1 MKTTIFA
8 LPLILAPLAALAQD
22 LPEIADADGN
32 GTWSLTELQ
41 TVYADLT
48 QDAFTAMDV
57 NADGGVDAEELT
69 KAIADGLVPPVAN

>member
-1 MKTTIFA
+1 MKKTIFA
-8 LPLILAPLAALAQD
+8 LPLILAPLAAFAQD

-57 NADGGVDAEELT
+57 NADGGVDAEELA
-69 KAIADGLVPPVAN
+69 KAIADGLVPAAAN